1 MTHLLVIATRKQS
14 AQSSE
19 VSIITGNV
27 IVKPLPTE
35 HFLGMNIH
43 QSLKWKEHIISNG
56 KSMLK
61 MLRTRLNALIKIS
74 ENANFMTRLM
84 VANACFLSIITYMIA
99 VWGGTEG
106 YVLRAVQVMQNKA
119 ARAVT
124 KLSWFTP
131 TRTLLLQC
139 NWLSIK

>member
-1 MTHLLVIATRKQS
+1 MVINDDMTHLLVIATRKQS

-19 VSIITGNV
+19 VSINTGNV

-35 HFLGMNIH
+35 HFLRMNIH

-84 VANACFLSIITYMIA
+84 VANACFLSIIT
-99 VWGGTEG
+99 
-106 YVLRAVQVMQNKA
+106 
-119 ARAVT
+119 
-124 KLSWFTP
+124 SSP
-131 TRTLLLQC
+131 T
-139 NWLSIK
+139 

>member
-1 MTHLLVIATRKQS
+1 
-14 AQSSE
+14 
-19 VSIITGNV
+19 
-27 IVKPLPTE
+27 
-35 HFLGMNIH
+35 
-43 QSLKWKEHIISNG
+43 
-56 KSMLK
+56 MLK
-61 MLRTRLNALIKIS
+61 MLSTRLNALIKIS
-74 ENANFMTRLM
+74 KNANFMTRPM

-131 TRTLLLQC
+131 TRTLLLQY
-139 NWLSIK
+139 NWPSIKQLIIYHTALQGGEFLLQSAQSIFTPICNYQPLMCSTG